1 MRARLALQTSGISV
15 EIREIKLQNKPI
27 EFLHS
32 SPKGTVPILIL
43 NSEKIFEESLDIILW
58 ALKINDPKNW
68 LAEGQL
74 DQEQINKMLTI
85 LEYDF
90 KQNLD
95 KYKYPNRYENIN
107 KNLHRDKNLKFLN
120 NLNNLLE
127 QNKALNCQHLSMVDY
142 AIFPFIRQFRNV
154 DELWFDSLDFIF
166 LKKWL
171 YQIIDSREFSSIM
184 NKYKLWEPNQNPIY
198 TNFSS

>member
-127 QNKALNCQHLSMVDY
+127 QNKALNCKHLSMVDY

-154 DELWFDSLDFIF
+154 DELWFDSLDLIF

-184 NKYKLWEPNQNPIY
+184 NKYKFWEPKQNPIY